1 MNFEKLREE
10 FSHVAS
16 FLKWDNS
23 EIKNGLVK
31 NFNEKDVNTSAI
43 YLAMNPRGSNQ
54 EIIDIYKNNSPEE
67 IYEKTDLQAWHFVHN
82 IPNGPFNNKND
93 ISLLNR
99 QITNSKLEGAYF
111 TDFFKIS
118 PDSENI
124 DGWWSTSSKEIL
136 DYFYDLEREEKDNIL
151 KKQLSSLNREVELL
165 DIKNPKF
172 IVMNTCFDLVSYA
185 LNELVNED
193 EFPHLIDYEIVD
205 RIYSYKHSLSNFEL
219 NLTNKILRKIDFT
232 SYPRNLLYK
241 IQRNAE
247 LISELKEKY
256 KPKEILA
263 ILYHAYTEKLKKYSK
278 NNINTSAKIYL
289 DKILYDNQ
297 EVIDRMID
305 RFSKEIIKEIYKNFF
320 EIFCGYEKNNDFKYK
335 IRSNVLIS
343 NSLDPSYIDFF
354 DTIPDHIYYA
364 GNEKDKLDFAQ
375 IYLLFENKDILK
387 IDEQNN
393 INQHLDIIINQS
405 EEMPL
410 TIRNLIKENRV
421 DNCILIS
428 DHKKARNTYKK
439 IKEEYS
445 KYLINVAAYENS
457 FYIFYLS
464 NHFKYGNSND
474 IKKFENLFLTEN
486 ESSNH
491 ENVSKITHHIIRGVH
506 INNDDIKDLFQK
518 EESSLIYI
526 SSRDIVNN
534 KIVDNKLYVKD
545 KYRDKFTKYIGKEN
559 DIIISRTL
567 PLKVSIVESGRSY
580 LISDSLYIIKSK
592 INPLYLIAYF
602 ESYEFDNQIN
612 TQIRQNKSKVLTKKI
627 LENLSIPLTDTSDQD
642 SIAKKYK
649 AYKDK
654 LDSLSKEIDNLNNSI
669 KGLF

>member
-1 MNFEKLREE
+1 MDFEKLENE

-16 FLKWDNS
+16 FLKWDNTR
-23 EIKNGLVK
+23 IKNGWDFSFTKDDINK
-31 NFNEKDVNTSAI
+31 NII
-43 YLAMNPRGSNQ
+43 YLAMNPRGDNQ
-54 EIIDIYKNNSPEE
+54 EIIDIYKNNKPKE
-67 IYEKTDLQAWHFVHN
+67 IYKKTNLIPWCFVHN
-82 IPNGPFNNKND
+82 IDDGPFNFKND

-99 QITNSKLEGAYF
+99 QITGTALEGIYF
-111 TDFFKIS
+111 TDFFKLS
-118 PDSENI
+118 PESDTI

-151 KKQLSSLNREVELL
+151 KKQLRALDREVELL

-185 LNELVNED
+185 FSELVNED

-263 ILYHAYTEKLKKYSK
+263 ILYHVYTEKLKKYSK

-320 EIFCGYEKNNDFKYK
+320 EIFCGYKKSNNFKYK
-335 IRSNVLIS
+335 ISSNVLIS

-375 IYLLFENKDILK
+375 IYLLFKNKDILK
-387 IDEQNN
+387 IDEQNK

-421 DNCILIS
+421 DNCIIIS

-445 KYLINVAAYENS
+445 KYLINVEAYENS
-457 FYIFYLS
+457 SYIFYLS
-464 NHFKYGNSND
+464 NHSKYANFND
-474 IKKFENLFLTEN
+474 IKKFENLFLSEN

-491 ENVSKITHHIIRGVH
+491 ENLSKITHHIIRGVH

-534 KIVDNKLYVKD
+534 NVIDNRLYVKD
-545 KYRDKFTKYIGKEN
+545 KYKDKFTKYIGIEN
-559 DIIISRTL
+559 DIIISRTF
-567 PLKVSIVESGRSY
+567 PLKVSLVESGKSY

-602 ESYEFDNQIN
+602 ESNEFDSQIN
-612 TQIRQNKSKVLTKKI
+612 TLIRQNKSKVLTKKI
-627 LENLSIPLTDTSDQD
+627 LENLSIPIADTSDQAA
-642 SIAKKYK
+642 IAKKYK

-654 LDSLSKEIDNLNNSI
+654 LDLLNKEIDILNNSI